1 MINTEVKK
9 VIEIVKDVSK
19 GVDVQIVK
27 FADNSQG
34 YNYPTLIGRVE
45 VGDEVFV
52 NTTAVDLNLGTGG
65 YHFIISKLN
74 PTPKKDKSPGHIMKL
89 RYTPLQLKVHTLEE
103 QLGENLDKF
112 SFSGHK
118 VITIELHSMLA
129 PLVIG
134 LKKIN
139 PHLKITYCMTDGGA
153 LPAYHSNTLKI
164 LKENKLIQGVITCG
178 HAFGGDLESV
188 NFITAIQGSIAY
200 FQAQITIVG
209 MGPGIV
215 GTGTKYG
222 FTGIEQGYISDVAQN
237 LGCDVYPALRLG
249 FADQRE
255 RHRGISHHFLTNFG
269 SLVKGSYPLV
279 LPDME
284 RKKITFILTQLKNEG
299 LTKKHSIK
307 ICSKVDI
314 LKEAEDYG
322 INLSSM
328 GRGYDDNPEYFD
340 ALTALAKYVAYSFSN
355 PFKNS
360 INSLIFP

>member
-1 MINTEVKK
+1 MERVVIVINTEIKR
-9 VIEIVKDVSK
+9 ITQIVKDTN
-19 GVDVQIVK
+19 GDINVQIVK
-27 FADNSQG
+27 FDDNSQG
-34 YNYPTLIGRVE
+34 YNYPALIGRVE
-45 VGDEVFV
+45 VGEEVFV

-74 PTPKKDKSPGHIMKL
+74 PTPKKDQSPGHIMKL
-89 RYTPLQLKVHTLEE
+89 RYTPLQLKVYTLEE
-103 QLGENLDKF
+103 QLGEELDNVTF
-112 SFSGHK
+112 LGHK

-134 LKKIN
+134 IKKMN
-139 PHLKITYCMTDGGA
+139 PQLKITYCMTDGGA

-164 LKENKLIQGVITCG
+164 LKEKNLIEGVITCG

-188 NFITAIQGSIAY
+188 NFVTAIQGSIAH
-200 FQAQITIVG
+200 FKGDITIVG

-249 FADQRE
+249 FIDQRE

-269 SLVKGSYPLV
+269 TLVKGSYPLV
-279 LPDME
+279 LPKME
-284 RKKITFILTQLKNEG
+284 RKKLTFVLSQLKNAG
-299 LTKKHSIK
+299 LMKKHSI
-307 ICSKVDI
+307 ILCPKVDI

-322 INLSSM
+322 INLSTM
-328 GRGYDDNPEYFD
+328 GRGYNDNPEYFD
-340 ALTALAKYVAYSFSN
+340 SLTALANYIS
-355 PFKNS
+355 KNT
-360 INSLIFP
+360 NLA